1 MKTEKNEMKFDAQG
15 ASLQSTSPLVCGKGT
30 VPGQQIG
37 LYSKA
42 DNNEVRQV
50 VKILNP
56 DRNNME
62 SRG

>member
-15 ASLQSTSPLVCGKGT
+15 ASLQSTSPLVSGKGT

-56 DRNNME
+56 DRNSME